1 MHIFVVFFVIWV
13 QGSDEATSVLCIIS
27 EKVYQVDLIIFLC
40 HDRNIFLSLWCMVF
54 FHKNSMVY
62 FYSCI
67 VTPRKVNVIEEQ
79 SIKNKNGTTITWDPI
94 KLNCSGISPEYF
106 LNFTNKNVL
115 IYRRNTTSNTVS
127 CNSEC
132 ENATSFIIWAVVDG
146 GNWEKTWYNLTAI
159 SEGKI
164 YLIFNLL
171 IFSLSALPGFIW
183 KKKIC
188 PDFSFC
194 RLHDP
199 PLLP

>member
-1 MHIFVVFFVIWV
+1 
-13 QGSDEATSVLCIIS
+13 
-27 EKVYQVDLIIFLC
+27 
-40 HDRNIFLSLWCMVF
+40 MVF
-54 FHKNSMVY
+54 FHENSMVY

-79 SIKNKNGTTITWDPI
+79 SIKNKNGTTVTWDPI
-94 KLNCSGISPEYF
+94 KLNCSGISPKYF

-171 IFSLSALPGFIW
+171 IFSLNVLPGFIRE
-183 KKKIC
+183 KKIC

-199 PLLP
+199 PLLPYLASGAVEISEKCSAAYTFTY